1 MSGEAPEVGMSLM
14 EWGEG
19 RAGMTEAQHLL
30 GRAVETELWVG
41 DLMFIWGV
49 MQGGD
54 GEPDVRGPCVL
65 TSGLQALVGW

>member
-1 MSGEAPEVGMSLM
+1 
-14 EWGEG
+14 
-19 RAGMTEAQHLL
+19 MTEAQHLL

>member
-1 MSGEAPEVGMSLM
+1 
-14 EWGEG
+14 
-19 RAGMTEAQHLL
+19 MTEAQHLL

-54 GEPDVRGPCVL
+54 GEPDAGPLDRWKDSALLGVKRRGRGREG
-65 TSGLQALVGW
+65 SKHR